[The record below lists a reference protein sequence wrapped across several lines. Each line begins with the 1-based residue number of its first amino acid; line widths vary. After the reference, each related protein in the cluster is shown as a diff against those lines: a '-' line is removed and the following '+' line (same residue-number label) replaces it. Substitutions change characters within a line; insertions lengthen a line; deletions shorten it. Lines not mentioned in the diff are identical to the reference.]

1 VALVLSL
8 LKRFRRDERG
18 AFIVMFGI
26 MAVVLTAMAGAV
38 VDFTHLSEARNR
50 AQIAM
55 DAAALAL
62 QPRIFDSTSDTIR
75 AAAENLMRERMGNS
89 ASRSWISNVEIDVEE
104 GTLQLRGGIDVEMAF
119 VRLIG
124 FNNIEASVMSEATR
138 RKLALEVALVLDNSG
153 SMLQESRMDHLK
165 SAAACATRTLFYD
178 EVDSNCMPVSGAGL
192 VEDVRISVIPF
203 TMYVNVG
210 PQNAGAS
217 WIDQQGRSSIAH
229 HNFNDG
235 SPNFSGPVNRL
246 ALYDQINNDSWRGCV
261 EARPH
266 LSTPGPDGSVGSNS
280 YLDTDDT
287 VPDTNFPDTLFVPL
301 FAPDLSE
308 SSYNLGTY
316 NNYTNDRPASC
327 DRPSASNV
335 SCTWTET
342 RRRCS
347 SYGSCSG
354 TTTNQYGFTGAAN
367 TMVDGQYVGAY
378 PPSCECRGGWTTDSG
393 TNTFSGSG
401 SNRTYTRVRTCRNT
415 YTPTGLSAL
424 EYQERL
430 CKYNGNINFTTQQKG
445 PNADCPYV
453 PLRPLSNDPSS
464 VLQTINAMVAD
475 GGTNI
480 HEGSAWGL
488 RTLSPLVPLDEGSA
502 YDEATSKVLIIM
514 TDGENT
520 SYQTNNLNRSFYFSA
535 YGFPTNN
542 PSPNYRLGAANWSN
556 ADLMNEMDARTLQTC
571 NNAKDRGMLV
581 YTIGL
586 AANQTARPQQV
597 RQMLSRCAT
606 GPDFVFFPERP
617 TELNDVF
624 QSIAQQLAAL
634 RLSQ

>member
-1 VALVLSL
+1 MALVLSL

-138 RKLALEVALVLDNSG
+138 RKLALEVTMVLDNSG
-153 SMLQESRMDHLK
+153 SMLEQNRMTHLK
-165 SAAACATRTLFYD
+165 NAAACAARTLFYD
-178 EVDSNCMPVSGAGL
+178 EVDQNCQPVTGARQ
-192 VEDVRISVIPF
+192 VEDVKIGIVPF

-210 PQNAGAS
+210 ADQAGQYWLDWDGLAPVS
-217 WIDQQGRSSIAH
+217 QDNFEVIDGKVDRRALFANLRRS
-229 HNFNDG
+229 
-235 SPNFSGPVNRL
+235 
-246 ALYDQINNDSWRGCV
+246 NNQSNTWTGCV
-261 EARPH
+261 MAREYP
-266 LSTPGPDGSVGSNS
+266 
-280 YLDTDDT
+280 LDTDDT
-287 VPDTNFPDTLFVPL
+287 TPDAGVPPTHARTLFTPLFVP
-301 FAPDLSE
+301 DVRDGVSG
-308 SSYNLGTY
+308 SYIT
-316 NNYTNDRPASC
+316 
-327 DRPSASNV
+327 DRPSSCAPMECEQRHVQSCNWNGNNCNTGTYSWRTRTTGNWSGWSSTSCVVAGAPTFSN
-335 SCTWTET
+335 
-342 RRRCS
+342 S
-347 SYGSCSG
+347 SSG
-354 TTTNQYGFTGAAN
+354 TTTK
-367 TMVDGQYVGAY
+367 
-378 PPSCECRGGWTTDSG
+378 TTTTISSLL
-393 TNTFSGSG
+393 NA
-401 SNRTYTRVRTCRNT
+401 RQ
-415 YTPTGLSAL
+415 L
-424 EYQERL
+424 QERQ
-430 CKYNGNINFTTQQKG
+430 CKYNVSGFNASTTSG
-445 PNADCPYV
+445 PNAYCPTISI
-453 PLRPLSNDPSS
+453 LPLSDNPTT
-464 VLQTINAMVAD
+464 VIGRINAMVAD

-480 HEGSAWGL
+480 HEGTAWGM
-488 RTLSPLVPLDEGSA
+488 RTLSPTEPFTQASP
-502 YDEATSKVLIIM
+502 YDEATSKVLIVM

-520 SYQTNNLNRSFYFSA
+520 AYPATNMNGATYHGA
-535 YGFPTNN
+535 YGFPVNN
-542 PSPNYRLGAANWSN
+542 RLGANGWNTAQLN
-556 ADLMNEMDARTLQTC
+556 AEMDKRTLETC
-571 NNAKDRGMLV
+571 RTAKNLGMMV

-586 AANQTARPQQV
+586 SVTHQATRT
-597 RQMLSRCAT
+597 MLTSCAS
-606 GPDFVFFPERP
+606 GSDYVFFPTQP